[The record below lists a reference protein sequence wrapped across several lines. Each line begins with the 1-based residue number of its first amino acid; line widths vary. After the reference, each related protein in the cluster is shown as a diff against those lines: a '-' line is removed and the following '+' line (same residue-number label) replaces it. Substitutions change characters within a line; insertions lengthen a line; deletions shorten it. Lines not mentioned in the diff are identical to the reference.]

1 MLLQNLKL
9 YLEIDE
15 SDISKDNLLTLLIGM
30 AQDIIKQ
37 YCNIDELDSTFDNAI
52 VLLAAYLYSKHGN
65 DAYNSVSQG
74 ARSVSFAREIP
85 DFIKAILPLPKVR
98 VV

>member
-1 MLLQNLKL
+1 MLLSLLKE
-9 YLEIDE
+9 YLEIEDT
-15 SDISKDNLLTLLIGM
+15 SKDVLLNILLDM

-37 YCNIDELDSTFDNAI
+37 YCVIDALDDSFNNAI
-52 VLLAAYLYSKHGN
+52 VLLAAYLYNMHSKEGF
-65 DAYNSVSQG
+65 NSISQG